1 METAQK
7 GCPANR
13 RGREGPLDAGLT
25 YPLGPQGTCPGPTVL
40 LRACDNLFSILS
52 VFKTRRKKNE

>member
-1 METAQK
+1 MET
-7 GCPANR
+7 ANR
-13 RGREGPLDAGLT
+13 RGRQGPLHAEPT